1 MLILLKN
8 WQQRLAVKMAR
19 GILIY
24 AELLKSGYIA
34 PVFFSLAAKAQDLS
48 QKLNGE
54 EVMALLIAKPGD
66 AQRFKEGFQACGID
80 KVFVYEDEHFENYS
94 NELYSK
100 IAIDLACEIE
110 PSIFLIGAT
119 TQGRDLAPRISSQL
133 HTGLTADCTGLDI
146 NEKGQLAATRPTF
159 GGKLMATILCK
170 TFPQMATV
178 RPGVFPFLEE
188 PVYKDTQIIYKNHGI
203 ENFDTKVKLREFIQN
218 TEEVINSLDSAKI
231 IVAGGKG
238 LKTKEGFELLQQLA
252 DTLGGTIAASRG
264 AVDMGLA
271 PQSIQVGQTGK
282 TVSPEIYIA
291 CGISGAVQHTVGI
304 EGAKKIIAINIDKDA
319 PIFGAADVGIVGD
332 LYTIVPQLI
341 EHVKQFSADP
351 PR

>member
-1 MLILLKN
+1 
-8 WQQRLAVKMAR
+8 MAR

-34 PVFFSLAAKAQDLS
+34 PVFFSLAAKAQELS

-80 KVFVYEDEHFENYS
+80 KVFVYEDEHFANYS

-100 IAIDLACEIE
+100 IAIDLAREIE

-188 PVYKDTQIIYKNHGI
+188 PVYKDTQLIYKN
-203 ENFDTKVKLREFIQN
+203 D
-218 TEEVINSLDSAKI
+218 TEEIINSLDSAKI

-238 LKTKEGFELLQQLA
+238 LKTKEGFELLKGLA
-252 DTLGGTIAASRG
+252 DVLGGTIAASRG

-304 EGAKKIIAINIDKDA
+304 EGAKKIIAINIDESA

-341 EHVKQFSADP
+341 EHVKQFSAAP